1 MSLRKSIVLAA
12 SIVSLLLG
20 CVGWASASTLS
31 WDRNQTDLDVAKY
44 TVYRCTTAGCV
55 VTATTANAVGTVLQP
70 AAGVVPSFPVT
81 ILGLSGAFA
90 VSATD
95 LSGNES
101 ALSVPLP
108 FDSTAPPVPQ
118 NLRLVP

>member
-1 MSLRKSIVLAA
+1 MSLRKSIGLVL
-12 SIVSLLLG
+12 SIVSLLVG
-20 CVGWASASTLS
+20 CVGLASASTLS

-55 VTATTANAVGTVLQP
+55 VMATAANAVGTVPQP

-81 ILGLSGAFA
+81 ILGLNGAFGITA
-90 VSATD
+90 SD

-101 ALSVPLP
+101 DMSVPLP
-108 FDSTAPPVPQ
+108 FDSTRPTAPQGP
-118 NLRLVP
+118 RLVP

>member
-20 CVGWASASTLS
+20 CVGLASASTLS
-31 WDRNQTDLDVAKY
+31 WTANTEPDMFQY
-44 TVYRCTTAGCV
+44 TIYKCAGAGCV
-55 VTATTANAVGTVLQP
+55 VTKTAANILGTVLQP

-108 FDSTAPPVPQ
+108 FDSIAPPVPQ

>member
-1 MSLRKSIVLAA
+1 MTKRNTGWLCACGVL
-12 SIVSLLLG
+12 V
-20 CVGWASASTLS
+20 VGLWGEPASASTLS
-31 WDRNQTDLDVAKY
+31 WTANTESDMAKY
-44 TVYRCTTAGCV
+44 TIYKCSGIGCV
-55 VTATTANAVGTVLQP
+55 VTATAANIVGTVPQP
-70 AAGVVPSFPVT
+70 APGVVPSFPVT

>member
-1 MSLRKSIVLAA
+1 MWTRN
-12 SIVSLLLG
+12 LLG
-20 CVGWASASTLS
+20 ILCLASVLGCATWASASTLS

-55 VTATTANAVGTVLQP
+55 VMATAANAVGTVPQP

-81 ILGLSGAFA
+81 ILGLNGAFGITA
-90 VSATD
+90 SD

-101 ALSVPLP
+101 DMSVPLP
-108 FDSTAPPVPQ
+108 FDSTRPTAPQGP
-118 NLRLVP
+118 RLVP

>member
-1 MSLRKSIVLAA
+1 MLKPLVLILA
-12 SIVSLLLG
+12 LLSTIS
-20 CVGWASASTLS
+20 CVAWAEASTLS
-31 WDRNQTDLDVAKY
+31 WDRNQTDLDVATYK
-44 TVYRCTTAGCV
+44 VYKCGTAGCT
-55 VTATTANAVGTVLQP
+55 VTQVPANVIGTVPQP

-108 FDSTAPPVPQ
+108 FDSIAPPVPQ

>member
-1 MSLRKSIVLAA
+1 MWTRNLVGILCLA
-12 SIVSLLLG
+12 SVLG
-20 CVGWASASTLS
+20 CATWASASTLS
-31 WDRNQTDLDVAKY
+31 WDRNQTDLDVATYK
-44 TVYRCTTAGCV
+44 VYKCGTAGCT
-55 VTATTANAVGTVLQP
+55 VTQVPANVIGTVPQP